1 MEILISMTILM
12 IGLLPMLAV
21 FKTALNNLNRSIEDT
36 YASAIAQSVLD
47 SIRLGLH
54 EMKVD
59 HGPQAKFFLFEHD
72 GIAASTAALAQS
84 ASPDGRTQLEVDRG
98 GFLKDMDISQ
108 QQNMQRLEPR
118 DYCIMLPSDKDPD
131 ESSPPG
137 YTGRTGITKAFLYP
151 RKSAGD
157 NQGRTG
163 VSYVAT
169 GKVGTVQGRKVKV
182 EKVFWLGQ
190 KLKLGTN
197 NDGELH
203 VERNDTL
210 AQYSFAFTIRVA
222 KAPDPDPTT
231 NPKAVNQ
238 TQYAKDQAPCPGLY
252 EVCVMVFR
260 NFDPDPQRPRNDVVG
275 GPGREFISY
284 VSE

>member
-1 MEILISMTILM
+1 MDRA
-12 IGLLPMLAV
+12 GL
-21 FKTALNNLNRSIEDT
+21 
-36 YASAIAQSVLD
+36 
-47 SIRLGLH
+47 
-54 EMKVD
+54 
-59 HGPQAKFFLFEHD
+59 
-72 GIAASTAALAQS
+72 
-84 ASPDGRTQLEVDRG
+84 
-98 GFLKDMDISQ
+98 LKDMDISQ
-108 QQNMQRLEPR
+108 QQNMARLEPR
-118 DYCIMLPSDKDPD
+118 DYCIMLPSDKDTP
-131 ESSPPG
+131 EASPPG
-137 YTGRTGITKAFLYP
+137 YTGTTPITKAFLYP
-151 RKSAGD
+151 RKTPGD
-157 NQGRTG
+157 NQGRVG

-210 AQYSFAFTIRVA
+210 AQYSFAFTMRVA
-222 KAPDPDPTT
+222 KAPDPIT
-231 NPKAVNQ
+231 PK
-238 TQYAKDQAPCPGLY
+238 QYAKDQDPLQGLY

-260 NFDPDPQRPRNDVVG
+260 NFNPDPTLPRNDVVG